1 MQLWRGVIVCD
12 IYDSLYTSISK
23 KVLWKSNDRNLQR
36 SVPMIIM
43 TIMANHY
50 IRIAVQNFLLTFPKV
65 TDHEFPHSSMT
76 WISEVRSVITFF
88 SCSSSRSF
96 QLHLHCITNIF
107 MAIQITTSVSDCFE
121 KDKIRRSA

>member
-1 MQLWRGVIVCD
+1 MPFHE
-12 IYDSLYTSISK
+12 
-23 KVLWKSNDRNLQR
+23 KSNDRNLQR

-76 WISEVRSVITFF
+76 WISEVRSLPFF
-88 SCSSSRSF
+88 SCFPARSRHTCTSTGIF
-96 QLHLHCITNIF
+96 IASRQNRLVVALNGIRLEGGSKSHINILPCVIIIPVLIHEF
-107 MAIQITTSVSDCFE
+107 YT
-121 KDKIRRSA
+121 